1 MIAYALLFQITD
13 CMLRTIRNVVD
24 VTADVN
30 KAPYLK
36 IDLLYDETGIEVFP
50 RVPEI
55 IGTYHKVIDDV
66 SINM

>member
-1 MIAYALLFQITD
+1 
-13 CMLRTIRNVVD
+13 MLRTIRNVD
-24 VTADVN
+24 SVTADVN